1 MKYTTLLFDL
11 DGTLMDFE
19 AAQYHSF
26 FDTFA
31 HFSINADE
39 AMHSRYDAFNSSLWQ
54 QLERGEITR
63 KQLFEQRFPRFLKSE
78 GITGID
84 PDELQKQYFKGLSES
99 CVMMEGA
106 PELLNSLYEKYQLCV
121 ITNGVASTQ
130 RKRLIDSGINDLF
143 DHLIISEEI
152 GFEKPDRRYFEAVK
166 QICNIEDPK
175 SALVIGDSLNA
186 DIYGGASFGFDTCWY
201 NPQNKPFTGKIEPTY
216 IIDSLSQITKIV

>member
-1 MKYTTLLFDL
+1 MGYTTLLFDL
-11 DGTLMDFE
+11 DGTIMDFE

-31 HFSINADE
+31 YFSVKADE
-39 AMHSRYDAFNSSLWQ
+39 AMHDRYDAFNSGLWQ

-63 KQLFEQRFPRFLKSE
+63 KQLFEQRFPRFLQSE

-99 CVMMEGA
+99 CVMMESA
-106 PELLNSLYEKYQLCV
+106 RELLQSLYGKYQLCI

-143 DHLIISEEI
+143 SHLIISEEI

-166 QICNIEDPK
+166 EICQIDDPK
-175 SALVIGDSLNA
+175 AALVIGDSLNA
-186 DIYGGASFGFDTCWY
+186 DIFGGASFGFDTCWY
-201 NPQNKPFTGKIEPTY
+201 NPQNKPFNGKAVPTY
-216 IIDSLSQITKIV
+216 TIASLSDLHKIV

>member
-1 MKYTTLLFDL
+1 MGYTTLLFDL
-11 DGTLMDFE
+11 DGTIMDFE

-39 AMHSRYDAFNSSLWQ
+39 AMHNRYDAFNSSLWQ
-54 QLERGEITR
+54 QLEHGEITR
-63 KQLFEQRFPRFLKSE
+63 KQLFEQRFPRFLQSE

-106 PELLNSLYEKYQLCV
+106 REILQSLYGKYQLCI

-143 DHLIISEEI
+143 SHLIISEEI

-166 QICNIEDPK
+166 EICNISDPK
-175 SALVIGDSLNA
+175 TALVIGDSLNA
-186 DIYGGASFGFDTCWY
+186 DIFGGASFGFDTCWY
-201 NPQNKPFTGKIEPTY
+201 NPQNKPFNGKAAPSYTITA
-216 IIDSLSQITKIV
+216 LSDLHKIV